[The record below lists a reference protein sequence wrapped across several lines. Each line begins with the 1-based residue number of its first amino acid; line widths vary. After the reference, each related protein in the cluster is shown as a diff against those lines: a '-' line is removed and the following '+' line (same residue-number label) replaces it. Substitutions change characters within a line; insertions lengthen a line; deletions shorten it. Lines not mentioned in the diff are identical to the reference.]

1 MTRLFCI
8 LILSTATAFG
18 QTAPA
23 ANASAPEP
31 LTTSEIIRLQMAQQ
45 RVKAA
50 QARAAMFSA
59 QTATAQ
65 TFATQQHDRICTA
78 HNLDPKA
85 CYVSADAK
93 TLTPTAPAPT
103 TPAAAQSLNNTAK
116 PAAAAPPAQKP

>member
-78 HNLDPKA
+78 HKLDPKA
-85 CYVSADAK
+85 CAIAPDLKSVG
-93 TLTPTAPAPT
+93 LPQPPTPSP
-103 TPAAAQSLNNTAK
+103 
-116 PAAAAPPAQKP
+116 QKR